1 MNTTI
6 FQNLITKFLS
16 YKTLIIS
23 ITIACVVLA
32 VSGYFMHRFMP
43 FGRKFITY
51 TVIKGTFVE
60 DVLASGKVE
69 GVTTASFNFKNQG
82 RITAVNVASGD
93 IVKAGQE
100 LVLQDTS
107 SFDSQLAEMDAGI
120 QLQRARINQLKAG
133 SSQEEIDVVSA
144 SASSASV
151 VLSNAETNLNISKQ
165 QAVDQIK
172 NAYTVADDVIR
183 NKIDR
188 LFTNPQ
194 SSNPKLLVSSAS
206 DFQLGNDLE
215 FARVA
220 LEKELKAW
228 NTDIAGLTVN
238 SDLTSQLAK
247 TRTRLSLVKQFVDKC
262 SLFVNNSNNT
272 PSSLGQSIWEGLKVD
287 VASGRLN
294 INTALST
301 VTAAEASITQS
312 QSLIDNANSSVKTA
326 NKQLQQTKASVRGTD
341 LAVYRA
347 QLEQAVAAKR
357 KIEAQRSDLVIVA
370 PFSGMVTEVNAK
382 KGEVVGPQ
390 KDLVSLLSYDKLQ
403 IKVNVVENNII
414 KITVGQ
420 NARIT
425 FDAIPSKEYSGK
437 ILSIDPA
444 EKEINGTTY
453 YQTTI
458 EVNETIDFLRSGMTA
473 NVWILTKE
481 SPNSLYVPISALFK
495 NGDTWKV
502 RVMNGKL
509 VDEKDIVTGAKDRN
523 GMIQILSGIIEG
535 DTVILDDTDSYDV
548 K

>member
-1 MNTTI
+1 MYTTI
-6 FQNLITKFLS
+6 FQNLITKFLP

-23 ITIACVVLA
+23 ITIACVVLV
-32 VSGYFMHRFMP
+32 VSGYFMHRFIP

-144 SASSASV
+144 SASSAYV
-151 VLSNAETNLNISKQ
+151 VLSNAETNLNISRQ

>member
-1 MNTTI
+1 MYTTI
-6 FQNLITKFLS
+6 FQNLITKFLP

-23 ITIACVVLA
+23 ITIACVVLV

-151 VLSNAETNLNISKQ
+151 VLSNAETNLNISRQ

>member
-1 MNTTI
+1 MYTTI
-6 FQNLITKFLS
+6 FQNLITKFLL

-23 ITIACVVLA
+23 ITIACVVFA

-43 FGRKFITY
+43 FDRKFITY

-69 GVTTASFNFKNQG
+69 GATTASFNFKNQG

-228 NTDIAGLTVN
+228 NTDIAGLTAN

-326 NKQLQQTKASVRGTD
+326 NKKLQQTKASVRGTD

-535 DTVILDDTDSYDV
+535 DTVILDDTNSYDV

>member
-1 MNTTI
+1 MYTTI
-6 FQNLITKFLS
+6 FQNLITKFLP

-23 ITIACVVLA
+23 ITIACVVLV

-228 NTDIAGLTVN
+228 NTDIAGLTAN

-294 INTALST
+294 INTALSGKT
-301 VTAAEASITQS
+301 
-312 QSLIDNANSSVKTA
+312 SSNVNT
-326 NKQLQQTKASVRGTD
+326 NT
-341 LAVYRA
+341 
-347 QLEQAVAAKR
+347 
-357 KIEAQRSDLVIVA
+357 LV
-370 PFSGMVTEVNAK
+370 
-382 KGEVVGPQ
+382 
-390 KDLVSLLSYDKLQ
+390 
-403 IKVNVVENNII
+403 
-414 KITVGQ
+414 
-420 NARIT
+420 
-425 FDAIPSKEYSGK
+425 YSG
-437 ILSIDPA
+437 
-444 EKEINGTTY
+444 
-453 YQTTI
+453 
-458 EVNETIDFLRSGMTA
+458 F
-473 NVWILTKE
+473 
-481 SPNSLYVPISALFK
+481 
-495 NGDTWKV
+495 
-502 RVMNGKL
+502 
-509 VDEKDIVTGAKDRN
+509 
-523 GMIQILSGIIEG
+523 
-535 DTVILDDTDSYDV
+535 
-548 K
+548 